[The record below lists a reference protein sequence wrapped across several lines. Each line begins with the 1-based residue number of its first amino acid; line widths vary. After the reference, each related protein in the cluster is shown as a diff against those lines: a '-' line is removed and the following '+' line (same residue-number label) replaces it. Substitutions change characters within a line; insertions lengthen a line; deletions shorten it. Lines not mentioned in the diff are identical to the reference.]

1 MEDKNVQVTK
11 LPKTQLKQ
19 IILKFP
25 TCKNHIKISP
35 KSEHLPVVIVDIY
48 QFQLP
53 ILLFVSDFR

>member
-1 MEDKNVQVTK
+1 MEDKDVQVMK

-25 TCKNHIKISP
+25 TCKITSKYLQ

-48 QFQLP
+48 QFHLP